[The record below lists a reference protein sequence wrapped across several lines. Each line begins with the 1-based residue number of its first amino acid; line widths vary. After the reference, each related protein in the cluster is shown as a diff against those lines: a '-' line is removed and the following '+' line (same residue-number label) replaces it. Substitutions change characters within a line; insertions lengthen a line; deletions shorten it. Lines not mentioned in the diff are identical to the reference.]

1 VDYKETMEY
10 QHLIFRPQ
18 NHGWVHCHTI
28 KRE

>member
-1 VDYKETMEY
+1 MEY